1 MLQKVCIDEKNQ
13 NRILHYNLQWFA
25 KDGEGGEKTEPATA
39 KKLKDAR
46 DEGKVAKSRELNS
59 AFDLIVLFLC
69 LKIFVSFV
77 GEKFIDIFSYIYE
90 NMPDFVKINEGGLS
104 VQAVAGLI
112 ASVTLKSLLIMLP
125 FMAFGFVVTLLVS
138 IVQVG
143 WKVSTKPMKPEL
155 SKLNPLNGFKRIF
168 SKDSLFELVKS
179 ILKIVI
185 IIYIAYTSIKDNAND
200 LFALYD
206 LGLNQAVALVGT
218 LIINTGIKISIVYL
232 VIGLADFIYQKH
244 KFNEDMKMTKQEVKD
259 EYKNTEG
266 DPQIKGRQRR
276 KMQEVSQKRMM
287 QDVPKADVVIT
298 NPTHFAVALKYEAKV
313 SSAPVVLAKGED
325 YLAQKIKEVARENK
339 IEIVENKPLARM
351 LYHNVDVGAEIPPE
365 LYQAVA
371 EVLAAV
377 YKAKNIQSC
386 SYTTNRC
393 ERRLCRMLKKAD
405 IGVGLYLLAAVVF
418 FIVPIPSVL
427 LDVMLAFNI
436 SIALIIVFN
445 VLFVREVLDMSFF
458 PTLLLFTTIFR
469 ISLNVSSTR
478 LILLTGDPGNVVKTF
493 GSFVGG
499 GNMVVGSIVF
509 IVLVLIQFIVINKG
523 SERVSEV
530 TARFTLDAMPGK
542 QMAIDADLNTGAIT
556 DAEAKERREKIQ
568 RESSFFGAMDG
579 ATKYVKGD
587 ATAGLVIT
595 FINLIGGT
603 IMGVMNQGLGFADAI
618 QQYGLLTIGDGLVS
632 QIPSLLISLATGIL
646 VTKGSN
652 EADFSGILVKQLF
665 GIPRVLYIVG
675 SVLVFLGIFTP
686 LNPVLFIAL
695 GLVFIIAGKNISKN
709 IGEENIEEEVQQAE
723 TEAEEI
729 RKPENVVSLLQVD
742 PIELE
747 FGYGI
752 IPLADVNQGGDLL
765 DRVVMI
771 RRQIALELG
780 TVVPII
786 RLRDNIQLNPN
797 QYIIKIKGV
806 QVTEGEILFDHYMAM
821 NPGYVEEEITGIP
834 TFEPSFHLPAIW
846 ITEAQRERA
855 ESLGYTVVDA
865 PSIIATHL
873 TEVIRSHIA
882 ELLTRQDVQNLVNNL
897 KESNPVLVDELTPKL
912 LGLGEIQKVLQ
923 NLLREGI
930 SIRDLLSI
938 FESLADHAQTSR
950 DTDVLTEYVRQ
961 SLKRAISSKYFPSN
975 ETTSV
980 ITLDPKVEQEI
991 MSSVKQ
997 TEQGAYLT
1005 MDPEKTKAIMD
1016 SVRTETEKLESLGK
1030 NPIIIT
1036 SPIVRMYF
1044 KKLTED
1050 YFKDLIVVS
1059 YNEVESDVEL
1069 QSVGMVTA

>member
-46 DEGKVAKSRELNS
+46 DEGKVAKSKELTA

-77 GEKFIDIFSYIYE
+77 GGKFIDIFSYIYE

-298 NPTHFAVALKYEAKV
+298 NPTHFAVALKYEAEV

-377 YKAKNIQSC
+377 YKAKNIQ
-386 SYTTNRC
+386 
-393 ERRLCRMLKKAD
+393 
-405 IGVGLYLLAAVVF
+405 
-418 FIVPIPSVL
+418 
-427 LDVMLAFNI
+427 
-436 SIALIIVFN
+436 
-445 VLFVREVLDMSFF
+445 
-458 PTLLLFTTIFR
+458 
-469 ISLNVSSTR
+469 
-478 LILLTGDPGNVVKTF
+478 
-493 GSFVGG
+493 
-499 GNMVVGSIVF
+499 
-509 IVLVLIQFIVINKG
+509 
-523 SERVSEV
+523 
-530 TARFTLDAMPGK
+530 
-542 QMAIDADLNTGAIT
+542 
-556 DAEAKERREKIQ
+556 
-568 RESSFFGAMDG
+568 
-579 ATKYVKGD
+579 
-587 ATAGLVIT
+587 
-595 FINLIGGT
+595 
-603 IMGVMNQGLGFADAI
+603 
-618 QQYGLLTIGDGLVS
+618 
-632 QIPSLLISLATGIL
+632 
-646 VTKGSN
+646 
-652 EADFSGILVKQLF
+652 
-665 GIPRVLYIVG
+665 
-675 SVLVFLGIFTP
+675 
-686 LNPVLFIAL
+686 
-695 GLVFIIAGKNISKN
+695 
-709 IGEENIEEEVQQAE
+709 
-723 TEAEEI
+723 
-729 RKPENVVSLLQVD
+729 
-742 PIELE
+742 
-747 FGYGI
+747 
-752 IPLADVNQGGDLL
+752 
-765 DRVVMI
+765 
-771 RRQIALELG
+771 
-780 TVVPII
+780 
-786 RLRDNIQLNPN
+786 
-797 QYIIKIKGV
+797 
-806 QVTEGEILFDHYMAM
+806 
-821 NPGYVEEEITGIP
+821 
-834 TFEPSFHLPAIW
+834 
-846 ITEAQRERA
+846 
-855 ESLGYTVVDA
+855 
-865 PSIIATHL
+865 
-873 TEVIRSHIA
+873 
-882 ELLTRQDVQNLVNNL
+882 
-897 KESNPVLVDELTPKL
+897 
-912 LGLGEIQKVLQ
+912 
-923 NLLREGI
+923 
-930 SIRDLLSI
+930 
-938 FESLADHAQTSR
+938 
-950 DTDVLTEYVRQ
+950 
-961 SLKRAISSKYFPSN
+961 
-975 ETTSV
+975 
-980 ITLDPKVEQEI
+980 
-991 MSSVKQ
+991 
-997 TEQGAYLT
+997 
-1005 MDPEKTKAIMD
+1005 
-1016 SVRTETEKLESLGK
+1016 
-1030 NPIIIT
+1030 
-1036 SPIVRMYF
+1036 
-1044 KKLTED
+1044 
-1050 YFKDLIVVS
+1050 
-1059 YNEVESDVEL
+1059 
-1069 QSVGMVTA
+1069 